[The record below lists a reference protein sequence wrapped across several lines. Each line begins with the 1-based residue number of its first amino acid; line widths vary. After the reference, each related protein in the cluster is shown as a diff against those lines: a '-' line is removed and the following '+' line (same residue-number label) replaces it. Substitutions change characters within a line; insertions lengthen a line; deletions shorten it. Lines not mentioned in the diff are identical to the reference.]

1 MSTETLELS
10 VTDYRRENLR
20 RYIDSNGGPT
30 AVAKRLGYTN
40 GSYLVQMVGPN
51 PSRPIS
57 EKNARNFE
65 FKLGLPAGTLD
76 REVPMDFAPSPAAPA
91 RFSARLPESAP
102 VVQDRAATYGTA
114 MDAVHLANIIGVLA
128 QVCKEQSVELPT
140 GKFADVLALTVA
152 DAGAHGGQV
161 REDFVKTL
169 VRLTK

>member
-30 AVAKRLGYTN
+30 AVAKRLGYSN

-51 PSRPIS
+51 PIRPIS

-76 REVPMDFAPSPAAPA
+76 QAVPMDFTPAPTRTVTQVREASPRYA
-91 RFSARLPESAP
+91 
-102 VVQDRAATYGTA
+102 TA
-114 MDAVHLANIIGVLA
+114 MDATHLATIINVLS
-128 QVCKEQSVELPT
+128 QVCQAEGAELPT
-140 GKFADVLALTVA
+140 GKFADVLALIVA
-152 DAGAHGGQV
+152 DAGEHGGQV
-161 REDFVKTL
+161 REDYVKTL